1 MNSPKR
7 LTAALA
13 ACFLLASCA
22 TSPTPATGLQR
33 PLPAEY
39 ASRCPPPPQAPALTG
54 EVVPVAEALKA
65 MYDLLEAVTD
75 RCEDVANMIEG
86 VVLENS

>member
-7 LTAALA
+7 LIAALVA
-13 ACFLLASCA
+13 SFLLASCA

-39 ASRCPPPPQAPALTG
+39 ASRCPAPPQAPAVTG
-54 EVVPVAEALKA
+54 EVDPVAEALKA
-65 MYDLLEAVTD
+65 MYDLYGLCAGRFVNLLNWMD
-75 RCEDVANMIEG
+75 G
-86 VVLENS
+86 GPQQ

>member
-22 TSPTPATGLQR
+22 TSPTPATGLQKQ
-33 PLPAEY
+33 PPAEY
-39 ASRCPPPPQAPALTG
+39 AVRCPPPPPTPRGLQ
-54 EVVPVAEALKA
+54 VDPVALELKS
-65 MYDLLEAVTD
+65 MYDLYGLCAGRMTD
-75 RCEDVANMIEG
+75 LLNWIDTEG
-86 VVLENS
+86 MR